1 MHIEKERG
9 SQRRKPLTAGESGR
23 RTRGRSLRRLRKKR
37 GDGRSHQPPAC
48 VHPAPEGLRA
58 ESRVLPPA
66 APTAADT
73 GRPGQRRGPSAS
85 TFCPDDQSDVPRLTL
100 CGRGPSALLPESPHS
115 VTLTGGRSR
124 SGPGRKAGHR
134 QRKRPLAPCTRP
146 KTPTPSA
153 YTPFHYQ
160 LGRPFSRKASCPGPR
175 GQGVP
180 PGVTQHRPQSPAL
193 GPAQG
198 GRD

>member
-1 MHIEKERG
+1 MYGRTSFSLADAPRDIWGRGSGWLPLLWRCRNTHVHIEKERG

-100 CGRGPSALLPESPHS
+100 CGRGPSALLPESPHKCDIN
-115 VTLTGGRSR
+115 GG
-124 SGPGRKAGHR
+124 
-134 QRKRPLAPCTRP
+134 PLALRAWQEGGP
-146 KTPTPSA
+146 PSA
-153 YTPFHYQ
+153 
-160 LGRPFSRKASCPGPR
+160 
-175 GQGVP
+175 
-180 PGVTQHRPQSPAL
+180 
-193 GPAQG
+193 
-198 GRD
+198 

>member
-1 MHIEKERG
+1 MGDLTSPRPASTGHRRG
-9 SQRRKPLTAGESGR
+9 CGPSPGSCPQQL
-23 RTRGRSLRRLRKKR
+23 
-37 GDGRSHQPPAC
+37 QPPRTLGVRDNAG
-48 VHPAPEGLRA
+48 AP
-58 ESRVLPPA
+58 LPP
-66 APTAADT
+66 
-73 GRPGQRRGPSAS
+73 PSAQMTRV
-85 TFCPDDQSDVPRLTL
+85 TFPGSRSVAGAHLHSSQ
-100 CGRGPSALLPESPHS
+100 SPHTS

-146 KTPTPSA
+146 KPPTLLPPLPLPH
-153 YTPFHYQ
+153 TPFHYQ
-160 LGRPFSRKASCPGPR
+160 LGHPFSRKCPCPCPGPR